1 MTSPNI
7 LTSSLISVVM
17 AESKSRFATLSDEDL
32 KFLRDDEDAKSTKKG
47 HKVSSES
54 FPSVFE
60 GEKKTDETQT
70 KDTLANVVKLFHE
83 KLEKG
88 MALPIQRAH

>member
-1 MTSPNI
+1 
-7 LTSSLISVVM
+7 M

-60 GEKKTDETQT
+60 GKKTTTTTTTKKTDEPQT
-70 KDTLANVVKLFHE
+70 KDTLANVLKLFHE

>member
-1 MTSPNI
+1 MMKMQKAPKRAT
-7 LTSSLISVVM
+7 
-17 AESKSRFATLSDEDL
+17 KSAL
-32 KFLRDDEDAKSTKKG
+32 KVFHRYLKG
-47 HKVSSES
+47 K
-54 FPSVFE
+54 
-60 GEKKTDETQT
+60 KKTDETQT